1 MGKPVMFQWA
11 INHAIAEEM
20 RRDPAVFII
29 GEDVGK
35 PGGPFGVTRGLLDE
49 FGPERAVDT
58 PISEGT
64 IVGMCAGAAAAG
76 LRPVAEIMFMNF
88 VTLCVEEL
96 YNQASKMHWMF
107 GAQVKLPM
115 VVRAMTA
122 GGYGAGPHHSSSL
135 EGWFASM
142 PGLKVVMPS
151 TPVNAKGLMKAAIRD
166 DNPVL
171 YIEPLSSY
179 KLKAEM
185 PEGDFITPIGKCEI
199 VTEGSDI
206 TIVTLG
212 RMLQESLKAV
222 DQLAKDGVKPELID
236 LLTVSPLDMDT
247 IYTSVKKTHRLVI
260 IHEAKETMGIGAEI
274 AALVQEKMFDWLD
287 APVARVAAPF
297 THIAF
302 QPKLEQHYMP
312 DAGKLV
318 AKVKTMLG

>member
-20 RRDPAVFII
+20 RRDPTVFIV

-35 PGGPFGVTRGLLDE
+35 PGGPFGVTRGILDE

-64 IVGMCAGAAAAG
+64 IIGLCAGAAASG

-88 VTLCVEEL
+88 ITLCVEEL
-96 YNQASKMHWMF
+96 YNQASKMRWMF
-107 GAQVKLPM
+107 GAQVKVPI

-122 GGYGAGPHHSSSL
+122 GGYGAGPRHSSSL
-135 EGWFASM
+135 EALFAGM

-199 VTEGSDI
+199 VKEGSDI

-222 DQLAKDGVKPELID
+222 DQLAKDGIKPELID

-247 IYTSVKKTHRLVI
+247 IYASVKKTHRLVI

-274 AALVQEKMFDWLD
+274 AALVQEKAFDWLD

-302 QPKLEQHYMP
+302 QPKLEQHYLP

>member
-1 MGKPVMFQWA
+1 
-11 INHAIAEEM
+11 
-20 RRDPAVFII
+20 
-29 GEDVGK
+29 
-35 PGGPFGVTRGLLDE
+35 
-49 FGPERAVDT
+49 
-58 PISEGT
+58 
-64 IVGMCAGAAAAG
+64 
-76 LRPVAEIMFMNF
+76 
-88 VTLCVEEL
+88 
-96 YNQASKMHWMF
+96 
-107 GAQVKLPM
+107 
-115 VVRAMTA
+115 
-122 GGYGAGPHHSSSL
+122 
-135 EGWFASM
+135 M

-171 YIEPLSSY
+171 YVEPLSSY

-199 VTEGSDI
+199 VKEGSDI

-222 DQLAKDGVKPELID
+222 DQLAKDGIKPELID

-247 IYTSVKKTHRLVI
+247 IYASVKKTHRLVI

-274 AALVQEKMFDWLD
+274 AALVQEKAFDWLD

-302 QPKLEQHYMP
+302 QPKLEQHYLP

>member
-1 MGKPVMFQWA
+1 
-11 INHAIAEEM
+11 
-20 RRDPAVFII
+20 
-29 GEDVGK
+29 
-35 PGGPFGVTRGLLDE
+35 
-49 FGPERAVDT
+49 
-58 PISEGT
+58 
-64 IVGMCAGAAAAG
+64 
-76 LRPVAEIMFMNF
+76 
-88 VTLCVEEL
+88 
-96 YNQASKMHWMF
+96 
-107 GAQVKLPM
+107 
-115 VVRAMTA
+115 
-122 GGYGAGPHHSSSL
+122 
-135 EGWFASM
+135 
-142 PGLKVVMPS
+142 
-151 TPVNAKGLMKAAIRD
+151 
-166 DNPVL
+166 
-171 YIEPLSSY
+171 
-179 KLKAEM
+179 M

-199 VTEGSDI
+199 VKEGSDI

-212 RMLQESLKAV
+212 RMLQESLKAI